1 MNIVPTSTPKKQQ
14 VTLDSLNERKAELKD
29 QIQDQRQL
37 IVASTQSLLS
47 PASFSTYLFKTFS
60 KGLNMVDGVMI
71 GFKMMRTIRGL
82 FRK

>member
-1 MNIVPTSTPKKQQ
+1 MKIVPTSTPPKQQ
-14 VTLDSLNERKAELKD
+14 VTLDSLMERKAELKAK
-29 QIQDQRQL
+29 IQDQRQQ
-37 IVASTQSLLS
+37 IVSSTQSLLS

-71 GFKMMRTIRGL
+71 GFKIMRTIRGL